1 MDGMFFW
8 YISLVYFCRLFPL
21 PLAWL
26 FDRWQGDPSWLHNPV
41 VGFGK
46 LIAWGENVSECGES
60 PRLERGNDVGSI
72 DCGSLLFYLPL
83 F

>member
-1 MDGMFFW
+1 MNGMFFW

-26 FDRWQGDPSWLHNPV
+26 FDRWQGDPSWLPHPV

-46 LIAWGENVSECGES
+46 LIAWGEKCLNAGRARVWKG
-60 PRLERGNDVGSI
+60 GNDVGSI

>member
-26 FDRWQGDPSWLHNPV
+26 FDRWQGDPSWLPHPV

-46 LIAWGENVSECGES
+46 LIAWGEKCLNAGG
-60 PRLERGNDVGSI
+60 PAFERGMMSVALIAGVY
-72 DCGSLLFYLPL
+72 FLPSSFL
-83 F
+83 K